1 MLFILNVEMKLSDWH
16 FYRII
21 LTALLR
27 IDGRRSR
34 AEAGR
39 PVRESLQKKLIVNH
53 TKEVVVEV
61 VRIYILSF

>member
-34 AEAGR
+34 AEAGKS
-39 PVRESLQKKLIVNH
+39 VRESLQ
-53 TKEVVVEV
+53 
-61 VRIYILSF
+61 